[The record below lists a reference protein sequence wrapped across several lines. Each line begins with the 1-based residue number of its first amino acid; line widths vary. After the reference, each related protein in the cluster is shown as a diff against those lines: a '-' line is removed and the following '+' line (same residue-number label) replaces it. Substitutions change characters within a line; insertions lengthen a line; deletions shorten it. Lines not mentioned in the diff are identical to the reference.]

1 MSEPG
6 STGLVN
12 GVEDGAWPPAD
23 ATRLRLA
30 TAGSVATGLAS
41 QAALMVSGPLLAR
54 MLGLDGRG
62 YLASLVLWPA
72 LIAQLGSLGLP
83 LAVIYH
89 IAQERAIAARVAR
102 AVLWFGVPQT
112 VLLTAL
118 HATVLLVVLHGES
131 ASIRVAGAV
140 TLAAV
145 PASLAQQYGLAMLQ
159 GEQRFSAFNVLRLL
173 PVVLY
178 AGGVAA
184 LFVSG
189 VTSIVAVAMVLMGA
203 NASVGAITLAMGL
216 RAVGSI
222 GTARGSVD
230 LRAMLR
236 FGLRGL
242 LGAVSLTDSLRL
254 DQVVLAL
261 FLAPAVLGLYV
272 VGLAFTNLPRFV
284 AQSVGMVAYPSVA
297 AQTDEAAA
305 RRSMWAFFWA
315 TVAMS
320 VAIVAP
326 LLLAAGRLVP
336 LFFGDEFRDAA
347 RVTQILLPGMLFSS
361 MGRVLSDALKGRGHP
376 AAGTLAEVTT
386 WLWLAPA
393 LGVAVPL
400 WGVNGVAVSM
410 SSSYAVSFGVLLA
423 LAAAHGEARLPAALV
438 VSPRAAWHRL
448 RMLSESRSSS

>member
-1 MSEPG
+1 MATKVPG
-6 STGLVN
+6 LLN
-12 GVEDGAWPPAD
+12 GAESAELPPANPS
-23 ATRLRLA
+23 RLRLA
-30 TAGSVATGLAS
+30 VAGSVATGLAV
-41 QAALMVSGPLLAR
+41 QTALMVSGPLLAR

-62 YLASLVLWPA
+62 YLASLVLWPV

-83 LAVIYH
+83 LAVTYH
-89 IAQERAIAARVAR
+89 IAQEPAVAARVAR
-102 AVLWFGVPQT
+102 AALRFGVPQT
-112 VLLTAL
+112 LLLTAL
-118 HATVLLVVLHGES
+118 HAMVLLVLLHGEPT
-131 ASIRVAGAV
+131 SIRVAGAV

-159 GEQRFSAFNVLRLL
+159 GQQRFSAFNVLRLL

-203 NASVGAITLAMGL
+203 NASVGAITLATGL

-222 GTARGSVD
+222 GAARGSAD
-230 LRAMLR
+230 LGAMLR

-242 LGAVSLTDSLRL
+242 LGTVSLIDSLRL

-261 FLAPAVLGLYV
+261 FLAPAALGLYV
-272 VGLAFTNLPRFV
+272 VALAFTNLPRFV
-284 AQSVGMVAYPSVA
+284 AQSVGMVVYPSVA
-297 AQTDEAAA
+297 SRADETSA
-305 RRSMWAFFWA
+305 RRSVWAFFWA
-315 TVAMS
+315 TGAMS

-336 LFFGDEFRDAA
+336 LFFGDEFRDAV
-347 RVTQILLPGMLFSS
+347 RVTQILLPGMLFSG

-410 SSSYAVSFGVLLA
+410 SSSYAVSLGVLLA

-448 RMLSESRSSS
+448 RLFATPRLP

>member
-1 MSEPG
+1 MATKVP
-6 STGLVN
+6 GLVN
-12 GVEDGAWPPAD
+12 GAENAELPPANPS
-23 ATRLRLA
+23 RLRLA
-30 TAGSVATGLAS
+30 VAGSVATGLAV
-41 QAALMVSGPLLAR
+41 QTALMVSGPLLAR

-62 YLASLVLWPA
+62 YLASLVLWPV

-83 LAVIYH
+83 LAVTYH
-89 IAQERAIAARVAR
+89 IAQEPAVAARVAR
-102 AVLWFGVPQT
+102 AALRFGVPQT
-112 VLLTAL
+112 LLLTAL
-118 HATVLLVVLHGES
+118 HAMVLLVVLHGEPT
-131 ASIRVAGAV
+131 SIRVAGAV

-159 GEQRFSAFNVLRLL
+159 GQQRFSAFNVLRLL

-203 NASVGAITLAMGL
+203 NASVGAITLATGL

-222 GTARGSVD
+222 GAARGSAD
-230 LRAMLR
+230 LGAMLR

-242 LGAVSLTDSLRL
+242 LGTVSLIDSLRL

-261 FLAPAVLGLYV
+261 FLAPAALGLYV
-272 VGLAFTNLPRFV
+272 VALAFTNLPRFV
-284 AQSVGMVAYPSVA
+284 AQSVGMVVYPSVA
-297 AQTDEAAA
+297 SRADETSA
-305 RRSMWAFFWA
+305 RRSVWAFFWA
-315 TVAMS
+315 TGAMS

-336 LFFGDEFRDAA
+336 LFFGDEFRDAV
-347 RVTQILLPGMLFSS
+347 RVTQILLPGMLFSG

-410 SSSYAVSFGVLLA
+410 SSSYAVSLGVLLA

-438 VSPRAAWHRL
+438 FSPRAAWHRL
-448 RMLSESRSSS
+448 RLFATPRLP

>member
-1 MSEPG
+1 MATKVP
-6 STGLVN
+6 GLVN
-12 GVEDGAWPPAD
+12 GAENAELPPANPS
-23 ATRLRLA
+23 RLRLA
-30 TAGSVATGLAS
+30 VAGSVATGLAV
-41 QAALMVSGPLLAR
+41 QTALMVSGPLLAR

-62 YLASLVLWPA
+62 YLASLVLWPV

-83 LAVIYH
+83 LAVTYH
-89 IAQERAIAARVAR
+89 IAQEPAVAARVAR
-102 AVLWFGVPQT
+102 AALRFGVPQT
-112 VLLTAL
+112 LLLTAL
-118 HATVLLVVLHGES
+118 HAMVLLVVLHGEPT
-131 ASIRVAGAV
+131 SIRVAGAV

-159 GEQRFSAFNVLRLL
+159 GQQRFSAFNVLRLL

-203 NASVGAITLAMGL
+203 NASVGAITLATGL

-222 GTARGSVD
+222 GAARGSAD
-230 LRAMLR
+230 LGAMLR

-242 LGAVSLTDSLRL
+242 LGTVSLIDSLRL

-261 FLAPAVLGLYV
+261 FLAPAALGLYV
-272 VGLAFTNLPRFV
+272 VALAFTNLPRFV
-284 AQSVGMVAYPSVA
+284 AQSVGMVVYPSVA
-297 AQTDEAAA
+297 SRADETSA
-305 RRSMWAFFWA
+305 RRSVWAFFWA
-315 TVAMS
+315 TGAMS

-336 LFFGDEFRDAA
+336 LFFGDEFWDAV
-347 RVTQILLPGMLFSS
+347 RVTQILLPGMLFSG

-410 SSSYAVSFGVLLA
+410 SSSYAVSLGVLLA

-448 RMLSESRSSS
+448 RLFATPRLP

>member
-1 MSEPG
+1 MATKVP
-6 STGLVN
+6 GLVN
-12 GVEDGAWPPAD
+12 GAENAELPPANPS
-23 ATRLRLA
+23 RLRLA
-30 TAGSVATGLAS
+30 VAGSVATGLAV
-41 QAALMVSGPLLAR
+41 QTALMVSGPLLAR

-62 YLASLVLWPA
+62 YLASLVLWPV

-83 LAVIYH
+83 LAVTYH
-89 IAQERAIAARVAR
+89 IAQEPAVAARVAR
-102 AVLWFGVPQT
+102 AALRFGVPQT
-112 VLLTAL
+112 LLLTAL
-118 HATVLLVVLHGES
+118 HAMVLLVVLHGEPT
-131 ASIRVAGAV
+131 SIRVAGAV

-159 GEQRFSAFNVLRLL
+159 GQQRFSAFNVLRLL

-203 NASVGAITLAMGL
+203 NASVGAITLATGL

-222 GTARGSVD
+222 GAARGSAD
-230 LRAMLR
+230 LGAMLR

-242 LGAVSLTDSLRL
+242 LGTVSLIDSLRL

-261 FLAPAVLGLYV
+261 FLAPAALGLYV
-272 VGLAFTNLPRFV
+272 VALAFTNLPRFV
-284 AQSVGMVAYPSVA
+284 AQSVGMVVYPSVA
-297 AQTDEAAA
+297 SRADETSA
-305 RRSMWAFFWA
+305 RRSVWAFFWA
-315 TVAMS
+315 TGAMS

-336 LFFGDEFRDAA
+336 LFFGDEFWDAV
-347 RVTQILLPGMLFSS
+347 RVTQILLPGMLFSG

-410 SSSYAVSFGVLLA
+410 SSSYAVSLGVLLA

-438 VSPRAAWHRL
+438 FSPRAAWHRL
-448 RMLSESRSSS
+448 RLFATPRLP